1 MKTTVNFSGSN
12 DVDIKIPNE
21 IIGNPLKIADYLY
34 KSDLSLPEN
43 TDTLF
48 DINVKD
54 ILSDNILNKGYFDN
68 IQEKFKDALYLKTKY
83 DLSGK
88 EFYRNDYDIYRD
100 WNSYIIIYT
109 NQEELHQYMLNY
121 ISTHNDDIISK
132 DSNEFIIKFYQSEI
146 KRLKLNKTNNIKSKL
161 NKIYKYQPDTFG
173 FDIDD
178 IGLYDIVQT
187 IFIYLYKNLDQKI
200 INKFLDTSVYEI
212 LKSLNNYTHELI
224 DPDTK
229 DVLMT
234 IVTLTTV
241 T

>member
-1 MKTTVNFSGSN
+1 M
-12 DVDIKIPNE
+12 
-21 IIGNPLKIADYLY
+21 
-34 KSDLSLPEN
+34 LS
-43 TDTLF
+43 
-48 DINVKD
+48 
-54 ILSDNILNKGYFDN
+54 
-68 IQEKFKDALYLKTKY
+68 
-83 DLSGK
+83 
-88 EFYRNDYDIYRD
+88 
-100 WNSYIIIYT
+100 
-109 NQEELHQYMLNY
+109 Y

-146 KRLKLNKTNNIKSKL
+146 ERLKLNKTNNIKSKL

-178 IGLYDIVQT
+178 IGLYDVVQT
-187 IFIYLYKNLDQKI
+187 IFIYLYKNLDRRI
-200 INKFLDTSVYEI
+200 IDKFLDTSVYKI